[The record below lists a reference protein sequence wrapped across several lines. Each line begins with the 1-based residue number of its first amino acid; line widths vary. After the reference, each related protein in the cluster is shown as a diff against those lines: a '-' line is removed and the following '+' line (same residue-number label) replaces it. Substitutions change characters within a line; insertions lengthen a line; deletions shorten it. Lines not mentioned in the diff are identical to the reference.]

1 MNQISNNLNSKSK
14 EEIFNLLDF
23 SLDLVFCLSVMHCSL
38 GRLSDRSI
46 LASPC
51 YLCMYLCVIIIRIG
65 HALDNHKRRQVDE
78 DDKEDIKME
87 WQLCALV
94 IDRFVT
100 LCIKKIPLLLLSFRF
115 LLWIFI
121 FATITA
127 TFR

>member
-1 MNQISNNLNSKSK
+1 M
-14 EEIFNLLDF
+14 
-23 SLDLVFCLSVMHCSL
+23 
-38 GRLSDRSI
+38 
-46 LASPC
+46 
-51 YLCMYLCVIIIRIG
+51 
-65 HALDNHKRRQVDE
+65 DE